1 MSEIN
6 FIAPYCCFTGKYCS
20 YSNGFQEGY
29 VLGIVTIC
37 ILLSILECT
46 NQWINICRGP
56 DTNVE
61 SDDEGDNKE
70 DNNKTDE
77 QKKDD

>member
-6 FIAPYCCFTGKYCS
+6 FIMPYCCIAGKYCS
-20 YSNGFQEGY
+20 YNAGFQEGY
-29 VLGIVTIC
+29 ILGLVTIFV
-37 ILLSILECT
+37 LLSILECT

-61 SDDEGDNKE
+61 SDNEGDNEE